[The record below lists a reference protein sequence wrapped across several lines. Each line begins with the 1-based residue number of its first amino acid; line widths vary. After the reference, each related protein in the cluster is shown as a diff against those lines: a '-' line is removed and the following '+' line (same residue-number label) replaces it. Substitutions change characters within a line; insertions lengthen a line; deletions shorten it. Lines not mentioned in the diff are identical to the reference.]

1 MKILTALFLV
11 FTTGPGDM
19 GYPSTAQLPDGK
31 LVTVFYAEKFPLLDS
46 YHMGAVGWT
55 TLATDK

>member
-1 MKILTALFLV
+1 MKRRP

-31 LVTVFYAEKFPLLDS
+31 LVTVFYAQKSPLHDG
-46 YHMGAVGWT
+46 YHMGTIGWQPPV
-55 TLATDK
+55 ARE

>member
-1 MKILTALFLV
+1 MNRRP

-31 LVTVFYAEKFPLLDS
+31 LVTVFYAQKSPLHDG
-46 YHMGAVGWT
+46 YHMGAIGWT
-55 TLATDK
+55 PPAAKK